1 MLIKTLPM
9 KTIGSPTSF
18 SIFAVLVVI
27 SISVISFSG
36 CNNTVTNSI
45 NSNIYQARSEQDFV
59 ANNDLRARQGSVIAV
74 NLEAWFSPP
83 NDTVPD
89 TGVRGEDL
97 IPFRYTE
104 NAVHRIRM
112 ESTARFNI
120 SFVDKLSG
128 ELIYYIDP
136 INSYVTLTIAAGDYI
151 MHINSWQNYEQDSTI
166 APQTLFIQP
175 EPDEFNMVISSVGCP
190 NCDLSLANLKHMSF
204 SLMNFRGANLNKAD
218 LGHTNLIGTNLS
230 YSNLNS
236 TYFYQAIMPY
246 ADLSYSSMQGV
257 ILRST
262 DLRNANVGA
271 SNLTNGDLRFADIR
285 AANFCGSTL
294 TGIISNG
301 IIYDGNTQCWP

>member
-1 MLIKTLPM
+1 MLIKTLQM
-9 KTIGSPTSF
+9 KTNGSPTSF
-18 SIFAVLVVI
+18 LIFAVLVVI

-45 NSNIYQARSEQDFV
+45 NTNIYQARSEPDFV
-59 ANNDLRARQGSVIAV
+59 ANRDLRARQGAVIAV
-74 NLEAWFSPP
+74 NLETWFSPP

-112 ESTARFNI
+112 ESSSLFNI
-120 SFVDKLSG
+120 SFISSETGQGV
-128 ELIYYIDP
+128 YYIDP
-136 INSYVTLTIAAGDYI
+136 INNTVTVNIPAGDYI
-151 MHINSWQNYEQDSTI
+151 MHINSWQNYEKDSTI

-175 EPDEFNMVISSVGCP
+175 EPDELNMLISSGGCS
-190 NCDLSLANLKHMSF
+190 NCDLSLANLKYMSF
-204 SLMNFRGANLNKAD
+204 PLMNFRGANLNKAD

-230 YSNLNS
+230 YSNLNG
-236 TYFYQAIMPY
+236 TYFYKAIMPY
-246 ADLSYSSMQGV
+246 AELSYSSMQGV

-262 DLRNANVGA
+262 DLRNANLGA

-285 AANFCGSTL
+285 TANFCGSTL

-301 IIYDGNTQCWP
+301 IIYDGSTQCWP